1 MAHDGFT
8 TEHACVEYFWEHQPP
23 PPNPRARVLQPPCN
37 VMELQDPD
45 RGHGRG
51 SDP

>member
-8 TEHACVEYFWEHQPP
+8 TEHARDEYPGNTS